1 MGIATQLGQRPLTPG
16 SPAGWPDVAEHWN
29 GGDALL
35 KRIEW
40 ASQVGANVGDRIDAV
55 ERLDEVLGETAS
67 DATRQGIARAESG
80 AQAITLLLAAPE
92 FQRR

>member
-1 MGIATQLGQRPLTPG
+1 MTPG
-16 SPAGWPDVAEHWN
+16 SPAGWPDIADHWN

-40 ASQVGANVGDRIDAV
+40 ATTLGGSIGDRIDA
-55 ERLDEVLGETAS
+55 EPRLDEILGAVAS
-67 DATRQGIARAESG
+67 NATRLGIRRAESG
-80 AQAITLLLAAPE
+80 AQAIALLFSAPE